1 MMKCRRTTLIPMLA
15 IARAITIMIAASP
28 VLADDEADV
37 IAVIDEFFAAM
48 KSRDAATMRTLMTE
62 DGILYGYRET
72 EDGLRISRPTH
83 RAYLEN
89 LASGTGVPVERYWDP
104 KVMIHERLATV
115 WTPYDFHNDGVFSH
129 CGLNNFSLLK
139 TDDGWV
145 ITGVVFSIKTDGCGD
160 SPLGPFDSQEPR

>member
-1 MMKCRRTTLIPMLA
+1 MTDKPQIMAIPVL
-15 IARAITIMIAASP
+15 TILGLLTAASP
-28 VLADDEADV
+28 ALADDAADV
-37 IAVIDEFFAAM
+37 VAVIDKFFAAM
-48 KSRDAATMRTLMTE
+48 KTRDTATMRTTMTE

-72 EDGLRISRPTH
+72 PDGLSISRPTH
-83 RAYLEN
+83 KTYLEN

-104 KVMIHERLATV
+104 TVMIHERLATV

-145 ITGVVFSIKTDGCGD
+145 ITGVVFSIKTEGCD
-160 SPLGPFDSQEPR
+160 ESPLGPIDSQAGQ